1 MTAIDR
7 SPEDFP
13 SPDPHLAPAE
23 WPVEFITV
31 PEFARRVG
39 VARETAYRLVKRHE
53 VPGTVK
59 LGQTIRIRWDL
70 WLRATGQ

>member
-7 SPEDFP
+7 SSEDFLSPPQASEPISP
-13 SPDPHLAPAE
+13 SI
-23 WPVEFITV
+23 EFITV

-39 VARETAYRLVKRHE
+39 VARETAYRLVKRQE

-59 LGQTIRIRWDL
+59 LGQNIRIRWDL
-70 WLRATGQ
+70 WLRASSQ